1 MVTRSPFSA
10 CVSILASEE
19 ASSRSGARASA
30 ISNSSPVTKR
40 AALTF
45 PSRYFAARSGRAGVR
60 RGSSIAFV
68 QQLVDRARGLAF
80 AALGPRRLC
89 RWRPAVDID
98 MQPARCILDETLQKQ
113 RAGDRARER
122 ARRRVV
128 DIGDLRIE
136 PGIVRRPQRH
146 SPQRIVLLFGAT
158 CDVQRQGLIIGV
170 KGR

>member
-1 MVTRSPFSA
+1 M
-10 CVSILASEE
+10 ASEE
-19 ASSRSGARASA
+19 GPSRSGASAST
-30 ISNSSPVTKR
+30 ISNSSPMTKR
-40 AALTF
+40 LALTL

-60 RGSSIAFV
+60 RGSSIAFA
-68 QQLVDRARGLAF
+68 QQLEDRAGGLAF

-89 RWRPAVDID
+89 RWRPA
-98 MQPARCILDETLQKQ
+98 
-113 RAGDRARER
+113 
-122 ARRRVV
+122 V

-158 CDVQRQGLIIGV
+158 CDVQRQCLIIGV